1 MLHAHLENALRVL
14 LYLGIDF
21 SADLHY
27 RSVIS
32 FLWYSKHN
40 EDGQVIY
47 MEITSGKM

>member
-32 FLWYSKHN
+32 FLWSDMWSKLIS
-40 EDGQVIY
+40 DQFFVVL
-47 MEITSGKM
+47 